1 MIRNYFWSGSADR
14 ARAGVA
20 WEVYCF
26 DRIAGGLNFIDP
38 EDETRALFTKWA
50 ILRYRLSQCQPYNK
64 GNWAPSME

>member
-38 EDETRALFTKWA
+38 EDETRALFTKWVVSACEPGGSNFKA
-50 ILRYRLSQCQPYNK
+50 ILRY
-64 GNWAPSME
+64 